1 MLTLIKN
8 IKELVQVES
17 GQHKLRAQ
25 GKEMAQM
32 ETIKNAYLIVEDDK
46 IKDFGTM
53 ETESGKRKAES
64 EADIVV
70 DATGRMVFPTF
81 CDTHLVY
88 ANSRELEFVDK
99 IRGLSY
105 EEIAKRGGG
114 ILNSAKATAAAS
126 EDELYELAQQR
137 LDEAMRLGTGAIEIK
152 SGYGLSTESELKLL
166 RVIRRLRENSP
177 LTIRSNFLG
186 AHGIPMEYRGHQE
199 DYVDL
204 VINEMLPRVA
214 AEGLADFID
223 VFCDQGFFTVDDT
236 ARILEAGIKY
246 GLRPK
251 IHANEMAISGGVQV
265 GVKYNAISVD
275 HLEQMG
281 DAEIECLKGSD
292 TMPTILPGCL
302 LPQPAPLAGPPYD
315 RSRPARGNGIG
326 LQPRHFA
333 LVQYAARPIDGLHP
347 LPPDPR
353 RGPQRHHPQHRLR
366 YGRQRPAGHHS
377 RRQAC
382 QLLHHQA
389 YIESR
394 IYALLLRRKQSG
406 VGLFER
412 KTEISE
418 LSGKKAVYLGS
429 KDDVV
434 LYKKS
439 FNKQSLY
446 SRLTA
451 LNEIKSE
458 KVGMNVIGTGTG
470 NVSMTDVKSAAAGK
484 AIIVGFNIGN
494 DSGVQGQARHDGV
507 RISSFR
513 IIYELLDHVRN
524 SMLDLLPPE
533 FKEVV
538 LGHAEIKA
546 IYDIGHLGRIA
557 GSQMLDGKLVA
568 KEEFRILRASKPI
581 WSGRV
586 QTLRHFKDEVKEI
599 TGQQECGV
607 CFAGYEGFEVGD
619 VIECYSH
626 EELPKSL

>member
-1 MLTLIKN
+1 MLTLVKN

-32 ETIKNAYLIVEDDK
+32 ETIKNAYLIVEDEK

-64 EADIVV
+64 EADIVI

-81 CDTHLVY
+81 CDSHTHLVY
-88 ANSRELEFVDK
+88 ANSREHEFVDK

-265 GVKYNAISVD
+265 GVKYGAISVD

-292 TMPTILPGCL
+292 TMPTILPGCAFFL
-302 LPQPAPLAGPPYD
+302 NLPL
-315 RSRPARGNGIG
+315 SPARRMIEAG
-326 LQPRHFA
+326 LPVAMASDYNPGTSPSCNMQ
-333 LVQYAARPIDGLHP
+333 LVLSMACI
-347 LPPDPR
+347 
-353 RGPQRHHPQHRLR
+353 R
-366 YGRQRPAGHHS
+366 Y
-377 RRQAC
+377 
-382 QLLHHQA
+382 
-389 YIESR
+389 
-394 IYALLLRRKQSG
+394 
-406 VGLFER
+406 
-412 KTEISE
+412 
-418 LSGKKAVYLGS
+418 
-429 KDDVV
+429 
-434 LYKKS
+434 
-439 FNKQSLY
+439 
-446 SRLTA
+446 RLTPEEA
-451 LNEIKSE
+451 LNATTLNTAYAMGVSDQLGTIA
-458 KVGMNVIGTGTG
+458 VGKRANFFIT
-470 NVSMTDVKSAAAGK
+470 KP
-484 AIIVGFNIGN
+484 
-494 DSGVQGQARHDGV
+494 
-507 RISSFR
+507 ISSLEYMPYSFG
-513 IIYELLDHVRN
+513 ENKVESVFLN
-524 SMLDLLPPE
+524 
-533 FKEVV
+533 
-538 LGHAEIKA
+538 
-546 IYDIGHLGRIA
+546 
-557 GSQMLDGKLVA
+557 GKQ
-568 KEEFRILRASKPI
+568 R
-581 WSGRV
+581 
-586 QTLRHFKDEVKEI
+586 
-599 TGQQECGV
+599 
-607 CFAGYEGFEVGD
+607 
-619 VIECYSH
+619 
-626 EELPKSL
+626 